1 MSLGGVLTGVGF
13 IVAFV
18 FVFILVRRRRSRAE
32 QISGGRISTASVRPA
47 AGLKE
52 LSRKQTVSR
61 MPDHDPESAF
71 LSEALDVLLSGATL
85 PGGPPMESTEAA
97 PRMLHRALLTLKG
110 MDRMGETF
118 ARFQEFND
126 PYASLE
132 QLANAVSKDVVLSS
146 KVLRSANSA
155 YFGYAEGVTSVQ
167 HAARILGFNNLKTL
181 YFQEHFK
188 MLDPTESSA
197 ASRHGLWKH
206 AMLTAV
212 AASHISAA
220 FKKTS
225 SETAFTLGLMHD
237 IGKFILCQMP
247 MPEDGHKQIQRI
259 MAWEPVVRTSEDCAT
274 SVDVERKLLGIDHC
288 LLGMMAME
296 DWDLPELMTMV
307 VRHHHSGGFAARELD
322 EEAQSYVAVIHA
334 ADFIARVFDHRGDAE
349 LPPGGGLEAEFL
361 EHTSKPAMEKAV
373 LSGAMLQDLTTTEAL
388 VRMSG

>member
-1 MSLGGVLTGVGF
+1 MSLGGVLTGIGL
-13 IVAFV
+13 IVAFITV
-18 FVFILVRRRRSRAE
+18 LVLVRRKHSRAG
-32 QISGGRISTASVRPA
+32 QISGGRISTAPGRP
-47 AGLKE
+47 E
-52 LSRKQTVSR
+52 LAHRESSQKQETYR

-71 LSEALDVLLSGATL
+71 LIEALGVLLNGPSP
-85 PGGPPMESTEAA
+85 PGNPPMESTEAA

-110 MDRMGETF
+110 MDRVGETF

-146 KVLRSANSA
+146 KVLRAANSA
-155 YFGYAEGVTSVQ
+155 YFGYGEDVTSVQ

-181 YFQEHFK
+181 YFREHFR
-188 MLDPTESSA
+188 MLDPSESSA

-212 AASHISAA
+212 AASHVSAA

-247 MPEDGHKQIQRI
+247 MPEDGHKRIQRV
-259 MAWEPVVRTSEDCAT
+259 MAWEPVVRASEDCET

-296 DWDLPELMTMV
+296 DWQLPELMATV
-307 VRHHHSGGFAARELD
+307 VLHHHSGGSALQVLD
-322 EEAQSYVAVIHA
+322 DEANSYVAVIHA
-334 ADFIARVFDHRGDAE
+334 ADFIARVFDHRGDTE
-349 LPPGGGLEAEFL
+349 LPPGCGLDAGFL
-361 EHTSKPAMEKAV
+361 ALTDKPALEKAT
-373 LSGAMLQDLTTTEAL
+373 LGGDMLQDLVNTESL
-388 VRMSG
+388 VRISD